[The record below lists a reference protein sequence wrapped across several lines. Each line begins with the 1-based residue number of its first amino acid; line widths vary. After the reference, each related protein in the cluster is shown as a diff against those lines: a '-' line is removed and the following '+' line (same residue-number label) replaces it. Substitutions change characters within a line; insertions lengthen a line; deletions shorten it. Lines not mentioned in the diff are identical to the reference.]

1 MKEAKE
7 SAGYRGAIR
16 RLLDHLAWADQAVLQ
31 NLGSR
36 SPAPEKAMAY
46 FAHVLAAEELWIQ
59 RIEGRAPAVVAV
71 WPKLTLDQCA
81 ALAQANGRALGRIVE
96 EEELERGVIY
106 ARSTGEKYTST
117 VGDIL
122 LHLATHGCYHRGQVA
137 AVVRGSGGEPV
148 NTDYIHYR
156 RTR

>member
-1 MKEAKE
+1 MREEGMEEAV
-7 SAGYRGAIR
+7 R
-16 RLLDHLAWADQAVLQ
+16 RLFDHLAWADQAVLE
-31 NLGSR
+31 NLR
-36 SPAPEKAMAY
+36 RNAPAPEKALAY

-59 RIEGRAPAVVAV
+59 RIEGRSPVAVAV
-71 WPKLTLDQCA
+71 WPKLTLAECA
-81 ALAQANGRALGRIVE
+81 SLAQANARALGRIVE
-96 EEELERGVIY
+96 EGGWERGVTY
-106 ARSTGEKYTST
+106 ARSTGETYTSS

-148 NTDYIHYR
+148 NTDYIHHV